1 MAYGRGTGCRH
12 NGDSGHSGRPRPLL
26 RIPALAALGRPAH
39 RIARHGACNVF
50 RYTNRLQ
57 PGKRRAGLVRWWPD
71 VSETSFECGERSC
84 VSPADAR
91 DTAPI
96 ERLSQQGK
104 NPPYCTRLNTPR
116 PPQGGSGAGP
126 CNITR
131 HYAKRPHARSSLVNA
146 SASHNAALCVN
157 GPEGVPQTPPGL
169 CVVRLRRVGFDLSKV
184 ASRFIR
190 SPARPVSQSKG
201 APARANPRAVF
212 RPPFA
217 CLPPVRPKGLPQ
229 SRLFVPPVLP
239 GMARRD
245 SARSRL
251 WQG

>member
-1 MAYGRGTGCRH
+1 MAYGRCARSTSVAGAGMHRSDHDTGCRH
-12 NGDSGHSGRPRPLL
+12 NGDSGHSGRL
-26 RIPALAALGRPAH
+26 

-57 PGKRRAGLVRWWPD
+57 PGKRRAGLVRCRPD
-71 VSETSFECGERSC
+71 VWATSFECGERSC

-104 NPPYCTRLNTPR
+104 NPPYCTRLITPR

-131 HYAKRPHARSSLVNA
+131 HYAKWPHARPSLVNA
-146 SASHNAALCVN
+146 ATSHNAALCVN

-169 CVVRLRRVGFDLSKV
+169 CVVRQK
-184 ASRFIR
+184 
-190 SPARPVSQSKG
+190 PA
-201 APARANPRAVF
+201 
-212 RPPFA
+212 A
-217 CLPPVRPKGLPQ
+217 C
-229 SRLFVPPVLP
+229 F
-239 GMARRD
+239 
-245 SARSRL
+245 
-251 WQG
+251 